1 MVYSNICVIEPTRF
15 GLHKEESAMPYVVK
29 RKNHYAPRRG
39 PVGDMNV
46 TPFIDVLLVM
56 LIMMI
61 LAIPIRP
68 NVTEVDLPNGEPR
81 TAPLTVLNDNTVS
94 ISPTDQLAWNGEPL
108 SVNDLRL
115 QVAAASAMKEPAT
128 IRFAP
133 DAQAS
138 YDLSARTIA
147 LIKEEGADGFAFVGN
162 HNYREFGS

>member
-1 MVYSNICVIEPTRF
+1 
-15 GLHKEESAMPYVVK
+15 MPYLVT

-68 NVTEVDLPNGEPR
+68 NVTEVPLPSGDAPKP
-81 TAPLTVLNDNTVS
+81 PLTILNDNTVS
-94 ISPTDQLAWNGEPL
+94 ISAADQLFWNGEPL
-108 SVNDLRL
+108 SVADLRL
-115 QVAAASAMKEPAT
+115 QVAAASERKEPAL

-138 YDLSARTIA
+138 YDRSARTIA
-147 LIKEEGADGFAFVGN
+147 LIKEEGAQGFAFVGN
-162 HNYREFGS
+162 HNYRDFGS